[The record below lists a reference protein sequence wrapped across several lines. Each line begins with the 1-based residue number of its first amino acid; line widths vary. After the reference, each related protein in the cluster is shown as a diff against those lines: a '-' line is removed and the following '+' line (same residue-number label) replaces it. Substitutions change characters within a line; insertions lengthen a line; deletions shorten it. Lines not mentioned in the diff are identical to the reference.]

1 MVHLSVLCAA
11 VIDLEHL
18 VISPCARD
26 CSNEDSE
33 ATQGAIVSLSLCSK
47 EAALLWHRRNFRGSG
62 LHRQEIELKRKRKFP
77 SKSRSSIALQMTV
90 NFSSATIFFF
100 AFLCARAAV
109 VATLVIPASFSA
121 VHKTTYLQE
130 STSIESVL
138 KVLSSFEIDS
148 HIEVVLI
155 GSGFTTAIKDE
166 LQRSLKVLSD
176 VAATTSPL
184 KFVHEQLVYHVSSD
198 VGLDAKLL
206 QKLQPSTEAIEVQ
219 QIGVVLSEYHDY
231 KANPTTIFVVH
242 SGSLNSYAYNSV
254 IPSCPQ
260 RTFLARKGFA
270 LLDLSARAENIR
282 STRDGN
288 DHIVSDMQFGFL
300 SPPGS
305 QQGSNAM
312 HTTVH
317 DLATLIHRSG
327 EALVPFPIFSSDMA
341 LFGDSSASSIR
352 KALEIEDPHYTK
364 AIHYVDEDPP
374 VKDETLIEVVVF
386 NICMAKGAC
395 IDDRDTSHALQ
406 NLVAG
411 LGSNSH
417 DVKIVAAHLSADSSP
432 DIAHAIHAATS
443 YKATNS
449 PGSLK
454 VWYVCLY
461 ILKILVLLC

>member
-1 MVHLSVLCAA
+1 
-11 VIDLEHL
+11 
-18 VISPCARD
+18 
-26 CSNEDSE
+26 
-33 ATQGAIVSLSLCSK
+33 
-47 EAALLWHRRNFRGSG
+47 
-62 LHRQEIELKRKRKFP
+62 
-77 SKSRSSIALQMTV
+77 MTV
-90 NFSSATIFFF
+90 NFSSATICFL

-198 VGLDAKLL
+198 AGLDAKFL

-219 QIGVVLSEYHDY
+219 QIGVVLSEYHDN

-242 SGSLNSYAYNSV
+242 SGSLNSYVYNSA

-270 LLDLSARAENIR
+270 LLDLSARAEKIR

-300 SPPGS
+300 SPPGT
-305 QQGSNAM
+305 QGSNAM

-352 KALEIEDPHYTK
+352 KALEIEDPHHSK
-364 AIHYVDEDPP
+364 VVHYVDEEPP

-443 YKATNS
+443 YKATDS
-449 PGSLK
+449 LGSLK
-454 VWYVCLY
+454 VCYVCLHVLE
-461 ILKILVLLC
+461 ILIMFCVVLLNV